1 MIARAVL
8 PEKIVEVIDIT
19 KEKLKQYRKIISDI
33 SVLETEIGEM
43 EEGDGCSGDVILD
56 YSTGQGIPQGIY
68 GFDWKTYNRKKALL
82 AKKRKEAETIRDW
95 IEAIEDG
102 QTRIVFKLRYI
113 DGCSWL
119 RIAKKIGMPHRED
132 YVRLHICED
141 YLKKVGKVGK
151 VVL

>member
-1 MIARAVL
+1 M
-8 PEKIVEVIDIT
+8 T
-19 KEKLKQYRKIISDI
+19 KEKLKQYRKITADI
-33 SVLETEIGEM
+33 SALENEIEEM
-43 EEGDGCSGDVILD
+43 EGGNGCSGDVVLD

-68 GFDWKTYNRKKALL
+68 GFDWQKYNRKKSLL

-102 QTRIVFKLRYI
+102 QTRIVFRLRYI

-132 YVRLHICED
+132 YIRIVLHDRFFE
-141 YLKKVGKVGK
+141 K
-151 VVL
+151 

>member
-1 MIARAVL
+1 M
-8 PEKIVEVIDIT
+8 IDIT

-33 SVLETEIGEM
+33 SALETEIGEM
-43 EEGDGCSGDVILD
+43 EEGNGCSGDVILD

-82 AKKRKEAETIRDW
+82 EKKRKEAQTIRDW

-102 QTRIVFKLRYI
+102 QTRIVFRLRYI

-119 RIAKKIGMPHRED
+119 KIAKKIGMPHRED
-132 YVRLHICED
+132 YIRIVLHDRFFE
-141 YLKKVGKVGK
+141 K
-151 VVL
+151 